1 MINLSINKDILSL
14 AIGNFFRIALVIVY
28 SRVMTFFL
36 EYQELSKFYL
46 AFSVYTFFSFIIIG
60 SLGNYI
66 NRKTIEWVHQD
77 SLKSALL
84 QLFWSFLLP
93 LTVIA
98 SIVVFIYSYIM
109 YQSINYSFILCALVS
124 SLLLFKTSNETIYPI
139 FNILNKN
146 RKYLFYLILFNL
158 LNLLLSTIFVTVF
171 EPKFQYWMT
180 GLISSN
186 LIVGFFAWRS
196 LSRELKVSKKMNV
209 DFSELISFAKNIL
222 IGHVLIWFLTDGFRF
237 IAENKIDSYSLGVL
251 LLGLMVATQIFSII
265 ENFLGQILYPKYL
278 SDISNKDYKQRS
290 KAFNKYFNIIFQ
302 TILIVALLT
311 SVISNEILIVLVDSS
326 KINESLI
333 SVFRIGI
340 WIEFFRI
347 IINSLKNITL
357 SEYRTEKII
366 APYLIGSL
374 FFLAGI
380 FLYFNIDLFSISVL
394 LLFSYLI
401 ITMLSIIT
409 FNRIIKIKLNYFQL
423 IKILLFISPLIGCL
437 LFFKNIIT
445 ITLCVTLIAIFLYSI
460 VNKNDISHDIN

>member
-1 MINLSINKDILSL
+1 MNLGLNKDILSL

-46 AFSVYTFFSFIIIG
+46 AFSIYTFFSFIIIG

-66 NRKTIEWVHQD
+66 NRKTIEWVNQD

-93 LTVIA
+93 LTAIA
-98 SIVVFIYSYIM
+98 SIAVFIYSYIM

-146 RKYLFYLILFNL
+146 RTYIFYLILFNL

-180 GLISSN
+180 GLIFSN
-186 LIVGFFAWRS
+186 LIVGFFAWMS
-196 LSRELKVSKKMNV
+196 LTSELKVSKKINI
-209 DFSELISFAKNIL
+209 DFNELVSFSKNIL

-265 ENFLGQILYPKYL
+265 ENFLGQVLYPKYL
-278 SDISNKDYKQRS
+278 SEISDKDYKQRS
-290 KAFNKYFNIIFQ
+290 KAFNNYFNIILP
-302 TILIVALLT
+302 TILIVALLA
-311 SVISNEILIVLVDSS
+311 SVISSEILIVLVDSS

-333 SVFRIGI
+333 SVFRVGI

-347 IINSLKNITL
+347 IINSLKNIAM
-357 SEYRTEKII
+357 SEYRTAKII
-366 APYLIGSL
+366 TPYLIGCL

-380 FLYFNIDLFSISVL
+380 LFYFNIDLFSISVL

-401 ITMLSIIT
+401 ITILSLIA
-409 FNRIIKIKLNYFQL
+409 FNRIIKINLNYFHL
-423 IKILLFISPLIGCL
+423 IKVLLFISPLLACVV
-437 LFFKNIIT
+437 FFKNIIT
-445 ITLCVTLIAIFLYSI
+445 ISICVILIVIFLYSI
-460 VNKNDISHDIN
+460 INKNGISHDIN